1 MLNKKEN
8 YPMHDRIR
16 LHEPQ
21 GEHDEHRHGHHP
33 HRGEGGRRGRGGP
46 PNPEGE
52 HDEHRH
58 GHHPHRGEGGRRGR
72 GGPPR
77 RGEGKVRRGEA
88 RYLLLDALRDEP
100 KHGYEIIKA
109 LEERSSGQY
118 APSPGTVYPTLQ
130 YLEDMGLVRADQEA
144 ARRVYHLTDTGRT
157 ELEVH
162 AQEVE
167 AFWARFTEPKTSDA
181 IRAEIGFL
189 EDELEHLMRTV
200 WGGLRNAL
208 NRDDQKTVRRVREVI
223 EHSQNEVRRILTE
236 PDSLRDNQ
244 E

>member
-1 MLNKKEN
+1 MLNKRKN
-8 YPMHDRIR
+8 YPMRDRIR
-16 LHEPQ
+16 SHHPE
-21 GEHDEHRHGHHP
+21 GGHHAHRHGP
-33 HRGEGGRRGRGGP
+33 HFHREEGGRRGGP

-52 HDEHRH
+52 YYDHRH

-144 ARRVYHLTDTGRT
+144 ARRVYHLTEKGRT
-157 ELEVH
+157 ELDAHAEEVN
-162 AQEVE
+162 
-167 AFWARFTEPKTSDA
+167 AFWARFTEPHTSAA
-181 IRAEIGFL
+181 IQAEIGFL

-208 NRDDQKTVRRVREVI
+208 NRDDQKTIRRVREVI

-236 PDSLRDNQ
+236 PDSFRDNQ

>member
-1 MLNKKEN
+1 
-8 YPMHDRIR
+8 MHDRIR
-16 LHEPQ
+16 AHHPE
-21 GEHDEHRHGHHP
+21 GGHHAHRHGHHP
-33 HRGEGGRRGRGGP
+33 HRGEGGR
-46 PNPEGE
+46 
-52 HDEHRH
+52 
-58 GHHPHRGEGGRRGR
+58 R

-144 ARRVYHLTDTGRT
+144 ARRVYHLTETGRT
-157 ELEVH
+157 ELDAHAEEVN
-162 AQEVE
+162 
-167 AFWARFTEPKTSDA
+167 AFWARLKEPDTSAA
-181 IRAEIGFL
+181 IQAEIGFL

-208 NRDDQKTVRRVREVI
+208 NRDDQKTIRRVREVI

-236 PDSLRDNQ
+236 PDSFRDNQ

>member
-1 MLNKKEN
+1 
-8 YPMHDRIR
+8 MHDRIR
-16 LHEPQ
+16 SHEPQ
-21 GEHDEHRHGHHP
+21 GEHDEHRHGHYP
-33 HRGEGGRRGRGGP
+33 YREEGGRRAGRGGP

-52 HDEHRH
+52 HDDYRR
-58 GHHPHRGEGGRRGR
+58 GYHPHRGEGGRRAGR

-88 RYLLLDALRDEP
+88 RYLLLDALRNEP

-144 ARRVYHLTDTGRT
+144 ARRVYHLTETGRT
-157 ELEVH
+157 ELEAH
-162 AQEVE
+162 AQEVN
-167 AFWARFTEPKTSDA
+167 AFWARFTEPDTSAA

-189 EDELEHLMRTV
+189 EDELQHLMRTV

-208 NRDDQKTVRRVREVI
+208 NRDDQNTIRRVREAI